1 MFLVAVNFHGG
12 VDLPRVDVHAV
23 LPLLGEGHGQRH
35 DVTRDLVRHV
45 LGQLLLV
52 HPVLVQRGHEV
63 RQRPR
68 HLELDLD
75 GLRSKD
81 EGVLMGQWNEAKQP
95 RGLGWSPFSG
105 GTIRQGNH
113 HSLQI
118 LADNFEFTNRFKL
131 HGLACK
137 VFLWCDGVGEYI
149 QQERGGAGSVH
160 AKCNRVS
167 DYRLKYH
174 VN

>member
-1 MFLVAVNFHGG
+1 
-12 VDLPRVDVHAV
+12 
-23 LPLLGEGHGQRH
+23 
-35 DVTRDLVRHV
+35 
-45 LGQLLLV
+45 
-52 HPVLVQRGHEV
+52 
-63 RQRPR
+63 
-68 HLELDLD
+68 
-75 GLRSKD
+75 
-81 EGVLMGQWNEAKQP
+81 MGQWDEAKQP
-95 RGLGWSPFSG
+95 RGLGGSPFSG

-118 LADNFEFTNRFKL
+118 LADNFEFANRFKL

-174 VN
+174 VNCQALVPVQSSPVQVKGLGLSLWSLLPTTTTTTTTNTANSSKNLLNGICIQSRVKRFCLIL